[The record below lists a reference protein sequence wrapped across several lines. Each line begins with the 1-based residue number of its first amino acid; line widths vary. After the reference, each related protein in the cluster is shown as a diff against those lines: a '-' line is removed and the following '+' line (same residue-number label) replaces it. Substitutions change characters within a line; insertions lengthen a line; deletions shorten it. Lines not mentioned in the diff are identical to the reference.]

1 MTRNHFP
8 IAAAAATMA
17 MAAIPAAAA
26 EVQIQASGPVV
37 ELAITEAIPA
47 TPDIA
52 TLDAGVTSF
61 ELSAVA
67 AMQANARQ
75 MNAVVDRI
83 EALGIDR
90 DDIQTSG
97 ISLNP
102 EYEWDESTRAQVFR
116 GYRVANRV
124 SVKLRNIDRTG
135 EVLDALV
142 AAGATDLGGIQW
154 SIDDQTAIQAEAR
167 ERAMRSA
174 EARAMAYARMAGY
187 TGLRL
192 LEVSEN
198 VQSFYPSPVMV
209 ATLRSADAA
218 ESTPVRPG
226 QVQSGVTVNVKFE
239 MTR

>member
-1 MTRNHFP
+1 MTRNSFP
-8 IAAAAATMA
+8 FAAAAATMA
-17 MAAIPAAAA
+17 IATIPAAAA

-61 ELSAVA
+61 EPSAVA

-102 EYEWDESTRAQVFR
+102 EYEWNEETRAQVFR

-124 SVKLRNIDRTG
+124 SVKLRNIERTG

-154 SIDDQTAIQAEAR
+154 SVDDQTAMQAEAR
-167 ERAMRSA
+167 ERAMRTA
-174 EARAMAYARMAGY
+174 EERAMAYARMAGY

-198 VQSFYPSPVMV
+198 VQSFYPSPIMV
-209 ATLRSADAA
+209 TAQRSADAV

-226 QVQSGVTVNVKFE
+226 QVQSGVTVSVKFE